1 MNKLYGEL
9 LKRMNELEYKL
20 EIHQENERE
29 LLQLVGIERKY
40 RHFYSRYITL
50 SDCCSLIP
58 FDVFDLAING
68 KLFHRAC
75 TKEYLQKLDLMRSA
89 VYGLE
94 LPNNYIS
101 CITDVKI
108 SLKESL
114 VDLIIEK

>member
-1 MNKLYGEL
+1 MYNKLYNEL
-9 LKRMNELEYKL
+9 LKKVNELECRL
-20 EIHQENERE
+20 ETHQERERE

-68 KLFHRAC
+68 KLFYRAC
-75 TKEYLQKLDLMRSA
+75 TKEYFPKLILNT
-89 VYGLE
+89 VYGIGKF
-94 LPNNYIS
+94 NMNIS
-101 CITDVKI
+101 HITDVRI

-114 VDLIIEK
+114 VDLIIED